1 MSDEAAKEL
10 YGLVRDIKAEMAAQT
25 AILKRM
31 EAELADK
38 EKRLKDLELKDARRG
53 GIMATIAIVASA
65 LGSAFGWIIKAVFG
79 GGQ

>member
-25 AILKRM
+25 VILQRM
-31 EAELADK
+31 EKELADK
-38 EKRLKDLELKDARRG
+38 EKRIKDLELKDARRG

-65 LGSAFGWIIKAVFG
+65 LGSAFCWIIKSPF
-79 GGQ
+79 

>member
-25 AILKRM
+25 VILQRM
-31 EAELADK
+31 EQEMADK
-38 EKRLKDLELKDARRG
+38 EKRIKDLELKDARRG

-65 LGSAFGWIIKAVFG
+65 LGSAFCWIIKSLFG

>member
-25 AILKRM
+25 VILQRM
-31 EAELADK
+31 EKELADK
-38 EKRLKDLELKDARRG
+38 EKRIKDLELKDARRG

-65 LGSAFGWIIKAVFG
+65 LGSAFCWIIKSLFG
-79 GGQ
+79 VGQ

>member
-10 YGLVRDIKAEMAAQT
+10 YGLVRDIKAQMAAQT
-25 AILKRM
+25 AIMERM

-65 LGSAFGWIIKAVFG
+65 VGSALVWMIKAVFG

>member
-1 MSDEAAKEL
+1 MGESETSEL
-10 YGLVRDIKAEMAAQT
+10 FGLVRELKAALAAQT
-25 AILKRM
+25 AIM
-31 EAELADK
+31 ERVEKDLADK

-65 LGSAFGWIIKAVFG
+65 LGSAFCWVIKAVFG